1 MQNMPWRKAII
12 KVMEESEGVELSS
25 QDIANA
31 VIERGYRTSVGKTP
45 ANTVPREMT
54 KIISEGV
61 HGVDK
66 VRPGVYI
73 LHPSSDKRDLDK
85 QDIAANHIEKRSST
99 SEEPEKSIPAPDAA
113 SASAIEVHDSKE
125 AWTLREAKAHLLQIL
140 RLSQVDGPQHIIVSQ
155 VENQH
160 IHGHQ
165 TFVIVPEE
173 VWREKNPPQ
182 KTLGQM
188 LLEDMPKGIG
198 EKEPEYD
205 ESGRYIPF
213 SDVIWE

>member
-1 MQNMPWRKAII
+1 MQNMTWKEAII
-12 KVMEESEGVELSS
+12 KVLEENKGVEMSNR
-25 QDIANA
+25 DIANA
-31 VIERGYRTSVGKTP
+31 VIKRGYRTSVGKTP
-45 ANTVPREMT
+45 ENTVSARMSQVMDEY
-54 KIISEGV
+54 G
-61 HGVDK
+61 GQR
-66 VRPGVYI
+66 VRQGIYMLPVSNAEQHSA
-73 LHPSSDKRDLDK
+73 LNHVEEQNSVPN
-85 QDIAANHIEKRSST
+85 QPEAPAAL
-99 SEEPEKSIPAPDAA
+99 PDATEIPVA
-113 SASAIEVHDSKE
+113 ETSLPKE

-160 IHGHQ
+160 IQGHQ

-173 VWREKNPPQ
+173 VWREKNPPK
-182 KTLGQM
+182 KTMGQM
-188 LLEDMPKGIG
+188 LLENMPKGIG